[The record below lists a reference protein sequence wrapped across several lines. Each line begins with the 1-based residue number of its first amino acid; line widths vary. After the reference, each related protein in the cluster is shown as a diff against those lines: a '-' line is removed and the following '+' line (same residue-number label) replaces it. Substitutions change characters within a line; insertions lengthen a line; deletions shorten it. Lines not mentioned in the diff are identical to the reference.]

1 VDRSHDLGTGRT
13 TRQMRAA
20 KRDSVFIVGN
30 RNMVDYARH
39 LAESIGRDDL
49 KIVTL
54 TWLEENSWRGRE
66 FTGITVD
73 HDLQLTEKQQT
84 LFDMAMRQVR

>member
-1 VDRSHDLGTGRT
+1 MDRSHDLGTGRT

-30 RNMVDYARH
+30 RNMVDYARR
-39 LAESIGRDDL
+39 LAEGIGRDDL
-49 KIVTL
+49 KIVAL
-54 TWLEENSWRGRE
+54 NWLEQDNWLGRT
-66 FTGITVD
+66 FSGIVID
-73 HDLQLTEKQQT
+73 HDLELTPRQQE